1 MNRKPL
7 LGLVLLLVLVL
18 PWTACGNSVQGA
30 YSDMSG
36 AFILEVWPGGEAT
49 LTFQGEAMPCTYRVD
64 KNQLMLD
71 CKGDKTVFTIH
82 DDGSLTG
89 PPGTSWERC
98 GRQSHRQSERGGDP

>member
-1 MNRKPL
+1 MNRRPL
-7 LGLVLLLVLVL
+7 LRMLLLLVLVL
-18 PWTACGNSVQGA
+18 SWSACGNKVQGT

-36 AFILEVWPGGEAT
+36 AFILEVRPGGEAT
-49 LTFQGEAMPCTYRVD
+49 FTFQGEPCTYTVD

-98 GRQSHRQSERGGDP
+98 GRQNHRQSERGGGP